1 MGIKEQVEDLLL
13 RQGVARLRAT
23 TEQVGPSDGYVSE
36 CPGGGAAIVRSG
48 PVPTEELPAT
58 LGGHRVVVS
67 DTLAMCAD
75 VLQGAGLFVEQAQ
88 DDRGV
93 YLRVTT
99 SP

>member
-1 MGIKEQVEDLLL
+1 MGIKEHVEDLLL
-13 RQGVARLRAT
+13 RQGAARLRDAS
-23 TEQVGPSDGYVSE
+23 EPSESSDGYMSE
-36 CPGGGAAIVRSG
+36 CPGGGAAIVRGG
-48 PVPTEELPAT
+48 PVPTAELPT
-58 LGGHRVVVS
+58 MGRGRRVVVS